1 MSPAT
6 RSSSWLRS
14 MHQHAEGQQPQ
25 QFAAPDPNTTLLLAA
40 TGGYKA
46 FRMAK
51 TKAKR
56 RHPWLRRIGLVVLAI
71 MVGLF
76 LSIIAFRFV
85 NPPITPVMVAEKLR
99 GTTLKYRFV
108 PLGSIARDLPL
119 AVIASEDG
127 RFCNH
132 WGVDWAAVKDAV
144 QEARKRGRGFRG
156 ASTIPMQTAKNLYL
170 WTDRS
175 YVRKVLEV
183 PLAYLL
189 TIFWPKER
197 VIEVYLNIAQWGPGI
212 FGAEAAS
219 QHYFRKRASQLTRRE
234 ALLLAVSL
242 PAPRLRNPG
251 KPSPRMLRMA
261 KAVERRMP
269 VLAARSVC
277 VAPKPARQSASGQGR
292 G

>member
-1 MSPAT
+1 
-6 RSSSWLRS
+6 
-14 MHQHAEGQQPQ
+14 MHQHAGEQRPQ

-51 TKAKR
+51 QAVIRAKAKSKR
-56 RHPWLRRIGLVVLAI
+56 QHPWARRIGLVVLAI
-71 MVGLF
+71 MLGLF
-76 LSIIAFRFV
+76 LSVIAFRFV

-108 PLGSIARDLPL
+108 PFGSIARDLPL

-189 TIFWPKER
+189 SIFWPKER

-219 QHYFRKRASQLTRRE
+219 QHYFRKSASQLTRRE

-269 VLAARSVC
+269 VLSTRSGC
-277 VAPKPARQSASGQGR
+277 IAPQPARQSASGQRPG
-292 G
+292 

>member
-1 MSPAT
+1 
-6 RSSSWLRS
+6 
-14 MHQHAEGQQPQ
+14 
-25 QFAAPDPNTTLLLAA
+25 
-40 TGGYKA
+40 
-46 FRMAK
+46 
-51 TKAKR
+51 
-56 RHPWLRRIGLVVLAI
+56 
-71 MVGLF
+71 
-76 LSIIAFRFV
+76 
-85 NPPITPVMVAEKLR
+85 
-99 GTTLKYRFV
+99 
-108 PLGSIARDLPL
+108 
-119 AVIASEDG
+119 
-127 RFCNH
+127 
-132 WGVDWAAVKDAV
+132 
-144 QEARKRGRGFRG
+144 
-156 ASTIPMQTAKNLYL
+156 MQTAKNLYL

-197 VIEVYLNIAQWGPGI
+197 VIEVYLNIAQWGPGT

-277 VAPKPARQSASGQGR
+277 VAPRPARQSASGQGR

>member
-1 MSPAT
+1 M
-6 RSSSWLRS
+6 
-14 MHQHAEGQQPQ
+14 
-25 QFAAPDPNTTLLLAA
+25 
-40 TGGYKA
+40 
-46 FRMAK
+46 
-51 TKAKR
+51 
-56 RHPWLRRIGLVVLAI
+56 VLAI

-170 WTDRS
+170 GPTAAMCGRS
-175 YVRKVLEV
+175 SKCRS
-183 PLAYLL
+183 P
-189 TIFWPKER
+189 ISSPSS
-197 VIEVYLNIAQWGPGI
+197 GP
-212 FGAEAAS
+212 
-219 QHYFRKRASQLTRRE
+219 
-234 ALLLAVSL
+234 
-242 PAPRLRNPG
+242 
-251 KPSPRMLRMA
+251 
-261 KAVERRMP
+261 
-269 VLAARSVC
+269 RS
-277 VAPKPARQSASGQGR
+277 A
-292 G
+292 

>member
-1 MSPAT
+1 
-6 RSSSWLRS
+6 
-14 MHQHAEGQQPQ
+14 
-25 QFAAPDPNTTLLLAA
+25 
-40 TGGYKA
+40 
-46 FRMAK
+46 MAK
-51 TKAKR
+51 TTAKR
-56 RHPWLRRIGLVVLAI
+56 RHPWFRRIGLMVLVI
-71 MVGLF
+71 LGCLF
-76 LSIIAFRFV
+76 LSVIAFRFV
-85 NPPITPVMVAEKLR
+85 NPPITPVMIAEKLR

-108 PLGSIARDLPL
+108 PLSSMARDLPL

-189 TIFWPKER
+189 TVFWPKER
-197 VIEVYLNIAQWGPGI
+197 VIEVYLNIAQWGPGT

-219 QHYFRKRASQLTRRE
+219 QRYFGKSAAQLARRE
-234 ALLLAVSL
+234 TLLLAVSL

-269 VLAARSVC
+269 IIATRSAC
-277 VAPKPARQSASGQGR
+277 VAPQRAGQSASGQRR

>member
-1 MSPAT
+1 
-6 RSSSWLRS
+6 
-14 MHQHAEGQQPQ
+14 
-25 QFAAPDPNTTLLLAA
+25 
-40 TGGYKA
+40 
-46 FRMAK
+46 MAK

-56 RHPWLRRIGLVVLAI
+56 RHPWLRRIGLVILAL
-71 MVGLF
+71 VSGLF

-99 GTTLKYRFV
+99 GATLKYRFV
-108 PLGSIARDLPL
+108 PLEDIARDLPL

-132 WGVDWAAVKDAV
+132 WGVDWAAVKDAI
-144 QEARKRGRGFRG
+144 QEARKRGRSFRG

-175 YVRKVLEV
+175 YVRKVLEL

-189 TIFWPKER
+189 TLFWPKER

-219 QHYFRKRASQLTRRE
+219 QRYFNKSASQLTRRE

-251 KPSPRMLRMA
+251 KPSPRMQRMA

-269 VLAARSVC
+269 VLAARSGC
-277 VAPKPARQSASGQGR
+277 IAPQPARQSASGQRR

>member
-1 MSPAT
+1 M
-6 RSSSWLRS
+6 
-14 MHQHAEGQQPQ
+14 
-25 QFAAPDPNTTLLLAA
+25 
-40 TGGYKA
+40 
-46 FRMAK
+46 
-51 TKAKR
+51 
-56 RHPWLRRIGLVVLAI
+56 VLAI
-71 MVGLF
+71 MLGLF
-76 LSIIAFRFV
+76 LSVIAFRFV

-189 TIFWPKER
+189 SIFWPKER

-219 QHYFRKRASQLTRRE
+219 QHYFRKSASQLTRRE

-269 VLAARSVC
+269 VLSTRSGC
-277 VAPKPARQSASGQGR
+277 IAPQPARQSASGQRPG
-292 G
+292 